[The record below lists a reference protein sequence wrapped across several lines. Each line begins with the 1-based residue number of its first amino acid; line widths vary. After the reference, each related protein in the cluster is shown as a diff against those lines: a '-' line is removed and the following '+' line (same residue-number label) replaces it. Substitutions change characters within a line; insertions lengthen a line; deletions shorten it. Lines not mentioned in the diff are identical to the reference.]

1 MNTPPKKPPP
11 PPPNKSNWKTK
22 ARGLAIW
29 VLLFTVA
36 VILAQMFYGDR
47 NPVLKMSYS
56 EFIESVEKGKVSEVK
71 FVGKEVEGEFKSEKI
86 VSVGNGEVHYKEFE
100 TYIPFEAPE
109 LVKKLREAG
118 VKISAEEDSGG
129 WWSIALSILPWLLLP
144 LLYFLFIMRMRG
156 NQNGIFSFGKSKA
169 KRITPDRA
177 KVTFADVA
185 DCEEAKMELQEVI
198 EFLKNPKRFSKLGGK
213 IPKGVLLLGPPGTGK
228 TLLAKA
234 VSGEAGVPFFSVS
247 GSDFVEMFVG
257 VGASRVRDLFDNALS
272 NAPCIVFIDEID
284 AVGRQR
290 GTGLGGGH
298 DEREQTLNQ
307 ILVEMDGF
315 EANTGVIVLAAT
327 NRPDVLDPALLRAGR
342 FDRRV
347 VIDRPD
353 VKGREGIL
361 KVHTRGIP
369 LAEDVDLAAIARGTP
384 GLSGADLA
392 NITNEAALMAARD
405 QKDQVEQKYFE
416 QAKDKIMMGMERR
429 SMALSEEE
437 KRITAYHEAGH
448 TLVGKIL
455 PGSDPIHKVTIIPR
469 GMSIGQ
475 TMYLPEG
482 DRHVYSKSY
491 LKTKLVHMLGGR
503 AAELIVL
510 EDPTTGADNDIK
522 QATDLAHKMVCS
534 WGMSEGLGPL
544 NYNESDNEVFLG
556 KDLVTRGSRHSEEVN
571 RLIDNEVTNL
581 VEGAL
586 DKAQEIL
593 TENREKLDRIAEAL
607 LKYESLS
614 GKEVDLIMEGKQIER
629 AVKQE
634 SETPLSAE
642 TDIAPKPK
650 DNRGPAI
657 SGDAAPEP
665 A

>member
-1 MNTPPKKPPP
+1 MIPLDDQKTPPKPG
-11 PPPNKSNWKTK
+11 NWRSK
-22 ARGLAIW
+22 ARGMAIW
-29 VLLFTVA
+29 VLLFA
-36 VILAQMFYGDR
+36 LAILLAQMFYGDR

-56 EFIESVEKGKVSEVK
+56 EFIEAVEGGRIDKVK
-71 FVGKEVEGEFKSEKI
+71 FVGKRVEGNFKFEQV
-86 VSVGNGEVHYKEFE
+86 VSVGKGEVHYRKFE
-100 TYIPFEAPE
+100 SYIPFESPE
-109 LVKKLREAG
+109 LVAQLREAS
-118 VKISAEEDSGG
+118 VQISAQDDSGG
-129 WWSIALSILPWLLLP
+129 WWTVVLSILPWLLLP
-144 LLYFLFIMRMRG
+144 LLYFFFIMRMQG
-156 NQNGIFSFGKSKA
+156 NQKGIFSFGKSKA
-169 KRITPDRA
+169 KQITPDRA

-185 DCEEAKMELQEVI
+185 DCEEAKIELQEII

-257 VGASRVRDLFDNALS
+257 VGASRVRDLFDNALA

-361 KVHTRGIP
+361 RVHTRGIP
-369 LAEDVDLAAIARGTP
+369 LASDVDLASIAKGTP

-392 NITNEAALMAARD
+392 NIANEAALMAARF
-405 QKDQVEQKYFE
+405 QRDQVEQKDFE
-416 QAKDKIMMGMERR
+416 HAKDKIMMGMERR
-429 SMALSEEE
+429 SMALSSEE
-437 KRITAYHEAGH
+437 KKITAYHEAGH
-448 TLVGKIL
+448 TLVGKLL

-475 TMYLPEG
+475 TMYLPQG
-482 DRHVYSKSY
+482 DRHVYGKSY
-491 LKTKLVHMLGGR
+491 LKTKLVHALGGR
-503 AAELIVL
+503 AAELIVFD
-510 EDPTTGADNDIK
+510 DPTTGADNDIK

-534 WGMSEGLGPL
+534 WGMSEKLGPL

-556 KDLVTRGSRHSEEVN
+556 RELVTRGSRHSDEIN
-571 RLIDNEVTNL
+571 RLIDEEVTSL

-586 DKAQEIL
+586 EKAREIL
-593 TENREKLDRIAEAL
+593 LENRDKLDGIAEAL

-614 GKEVDLIMEGKQIER
+614 GEEVDLIIQGREILRDEALPSPTEKIKT
-629 AVKQE
+629 VE
-634 SETPLSAE
+634 SALE
-642 TDIAPKPK
+642 PKKSP
-650 DNRGPAI
+650 GTSI

>member
-1 MNTPPKKPPP
+1 MIPPDNQKIPQKPG
-11 PPPNKSNWKTK
+11 NWRSRV
-22 ARGLAIW
+22 RGLAIW
-29 VLLFTVA
+29 VLLFA
-36 VILAQMFYGDR
+36 LAILLAQTFYGDK

-56 EFIESVEKGKVSEVK
+56 EFIDAVESGRIDKVK
-71 FVGKEVEGEFKSEKI
+71 FVGKRVEGNFKFEQT
-86 VSVGNGEVHYKEFE
+86 VSVGKGEVHYRKFE
-100 TYIPFEAPE
+100 SYIPFEAPE
-109 LVKKLREAG
+109 LVSQLREAE
-118 VKISAEEDSGG
+118 VQISAQDDSGG
-129 WWSIALSILPWLLLP
+129 WWTVALSILPWLLLP
-144 LLYFLFIMRMRG
+144 LLYFFFIMRMQG
-156 NQNGIFSFGKSKA
+156 NQKGIFSFGKSKA
-169 KRITPDRA
+169 KQISPDRA

-185 DCEEAKMELQEVI
+185 DCEEAKTELQEII

-257 VGASRVRDLFDNALS
+257 VGASRVRDLFDNALA

-369 LAEDVDLAAIARGTP
+369 LASDVDLSSIAKGTP

-392 NITNEAALMAARD
+392 NITNEAALMAARLHR
-405 QKDQVEQKYFE
+405 DQVEQKDFE
-416 QAKDKIMMGMERR
+416 HAKDKIMMGMERR
-429 SMALSEEE
+429 SMALSPEE
-437 KRITAYHEAGH
+437 KKITAYHEAGH
-448 TLVGKIL
+448 TLVGKLL

-475 TMYLPEG
+475 TMYLPQG
-482 DRHVYSKSY
+482 DRHVYGKSY
-491 LKTKLVHMLGGR
+491 LKTKLVHALGGR
-503 AAELIVL
+503 AAELIVFD
-510 EDPTTGADNDIK
+510 DPTTGADNDIK

-534 WGMSEGLGPL
+534 WGMSEKLGPL
-544 NYNESDNEVFLG
+544 NYNEADDEVFLG
-556 KDLVTRGSRHSEEVN
+556 RELVTRGSRHSDEIN
-571 RLIDNEVTNL
+571 RLIDEEVTAL
-581 VEGAL
+581 VESAL
-586 DKAQEIL
+586 EKAHEIL
-593 TENREKLDRIAEAL
+593 AANRDTLDNIAEAL

-614 GKEVDLIMEGKQIER
+614 GEEVDLIIQGLEINRAEAQPSPTGKFKALE
-629 AVKQE
+629 AA
-634 SETPLSAE
+634 L
-642 TDIAPKPK
+642 DPKKSP
-650 DNRGPAI
+650 GTAI
-657 SGDAAPEP
+657 SGDTAPEP

>member
-1 MNTPPKKPPP
+1 MIPLDDQKTPPKPG
-11 PPPNKSNWKTK
+11 NWRSKV
-22 ARGLAIW
+22 RGMAIW
-29 VLLFTVA
+29 VLLFA
-36 VILAQMFYGDR
+36 LAILLAQMFYGDR

-56 EFIESVEKGKVSEVK
+56 EFIEAVEGGRIDKVK
-71 FVGKEVEGEFKSEKI
+71 FVGKRVEGNFKFEQI
-86 VSVGNGEVHYKEFE
+86 VSVGKGEVHYRKFE
-100 TYIPFEAPE
+100 SYIPFESPE
-109 LVKKLREAG
+109 LVAQLREAS
-118 VKISAEEDSGG
+118 VQISAQDDSGG
-129 WWSIALSILPWLLLP
+129 WWTVVLSILPWLLLP
-144 LLYFLFIMRMRG
+144 LLYFFFIMRMQG
-156 NQNGIFSFGKSKA
+156 NQKGIFSFGKSKA
-169 KRITPDRA
+169 KQITPDRA

-185 DCEEAKMELQEVI
+185 DCEEAKIELQEII

-257 VGASRVRDLFDNALS
+257 VGASRVRDLFDNALA

-361 KVHTRGIP
+361 RVHTRGIP
-369 LAEDVDLAAIARGTP
+369 LASDVDLASIAKGTP

-392 NITNEAALMAARD
+392 NIANEAALMAARF
-405 QKDQVEQKYFE
+405 QRDQVEQKDFE
-416 QAKDKIMMGMERR
+416 HAKDKIMMGMERR
-429 SMALSEEE
+429 SMALSSEE
-437 KRITAYHEAGH
+437 KKITAYHEAGH
-448 TLVGKIL
+448 TLVGKLL

-475 TMYLPEG
+475 TMYLPQG
-482 DRHVYSKSY
+482 DRHVYGKSY
-491 LKTKLVHMLGGR
+491 LKTKLVHALGGR
-503 AAELIVL
+503 AAELIVFD
-510 EDPTTGADNDIK
+510 DPTTGADNDIK

-534 WGMSEGLGPL
+534 WGMSEKLGPL

-556 KDLVTRGSRHSEEVN
+556 RELVTRGSRHSDEIN
-571 RLIDNEVTNL
+571 RLIDEEVTSL

-586 DKAQEIL
+586 EKAREIL
-593 TENREKLDRIAEAL
+593 LENRGNLDGIAEAL

-614 GKEVDLIMEGKQIER
+614 GEEVDLIIQGREILRDEAQPSPTEKIK
-629 AVKQE
+629 AVE
-634 SETPLSAE
+634 SALE
-642 TDIAPKPK
+642 PKKSP
-650 DNRGPAI
+650 GTSI

>member
-1 MNTPPKKPPP
+1 MTPPDNQKIPPP
-11 PPPNKSNWKTK
+11 KNTNWKTRT
-22 ARGLAIW
+22 RGLAIW
-29 VLLFTVA
+29 VLLFAVA
-36 VILAQMFYGDR
+36 ILLAQMFYGDR
-47 NPVLKMSYS
+47 NPVLKLNYS
-56 EFIESVEKGKVSEVK
+56 EFMEAVEGGEVSQVK
-71 FVGKEVEGEFKSEKI
+71 FVGKKVEGKFKLEKT
-86 VSVGNGEVHYKEFE
+86 VSMGKGEVTYAKFE
-100 TYIPFEAPE
+100 SYIPFEAPE
-109 LVKKLREAG
+109 LVSTLREAD
-118 VKISAEEDSGG
+118 VQVAAEDDSGG
-129 WWSIALSILPWLLLP
+129 WWTIALSILPWLLLP
-144 LLYFLFIMRMRG
+144 LLYFLFIMRMQG
-156 NQNGIFSFGKSKA
+156 NQKGIFTFGKSKA

-257 VGASRVRDLFDNALS
+257 VGASRVRDLFDNAMA

-315 EANTGVIVLAAT
+315 EANTGVIVLAST

-369 LAEDVDLAAIARGTP
+369 LAKDVDLQAIAKGTP

-392 NITNEAALMAARD
+392 NICNEAALLAAREN
-405 QKDQVEQKYFE
+405 KDQVGQWEFE
-416 QAKDKIMMGMERR
+416 HAKDKVMMGMERR
-429 SMALSEEE
+429 SMALSDEE
-437 KRITAYHEAGH
+437 KKITAYHEAGH
-448 TLVGKIL
+448 TLVGKLL
-455 PGSDPIHKVTIIPR
+455 PNSDPIHKVTIIPR

-475 TMYLPEG
+475 TMYLPKG
-482 DRHVYSKSY
+482 DRHVYGKSY
-491 LKTKLVHMLGGR
+491 LKTKLVHALGGR
-503 AAELIVL
+503 AAELAVFN
-510 EDPTTGADNDIK
+510 DPTTGADNDIK

-534 WGMSEGLGPL
+534 WGMSEKLGPL
-544 NYNESDNEVFLG
+544 NYNESDNEIFLG
-556 KDLVTRGSRHSEEVN
+556 KELVSRGSRHSDEVN
-571 RLIDNEVTNL
+571 RLIDAEVTSL

-586 DKAQEIL
+586 ETAASIIDEHRQ
-593 TENREKLDRIAEAL
+593 KLDRIAEAL

-614 GKEVDLIMEGKQIER
+614 GEEIDLIMEGKAIER
-629 AVKQE
+629 PDAEIEAMNTSAKKEAVPDAKK
-634 SETPLSAE
+634 SPGT
-642 TDIAPKPK
+642 
-650 DNRGPAI
+650 AI

>member
-1 MNTPPKKPPP
+1 M
-11 PPPNKSNWKTK
+11 
-22 ARGLAIW
+22 
-29 VLLFTVA
+29 LLFAVA

-56 EFIESVEKGKVSEVK
+56 EFIESVEKGEVQKVK
-71 FVGKEVEGEFKSEKI
+71 FVGKQVEGDFESEKI
-86 VSVGNGEVHYKEFE
+86 VSVGKRDVHYEEFE
-100 TYIPFEAPE
+100 SFIPFEAPE
-109 LVKKLREAG
+109 LITKLREAG
-118 VKISAEEDSGG
+118 VEISAEEEGGG
-129 WWSIALSILPWLLLP
+129 WWSVAISILPWLLLP
-144 LLYFLFIMRMRG
+144 LLYFLFIMRMQG
-156 NQNGIFSFGKSKA
+156 NQKGIFSFGKSKA
-169 KRITPDRA
+169 RRITPDRA

-257 VGASRVRDLFDNALS
+257 VGASRVRDLFDNALT

-369 LAEDVDLAAIARGTP
+369 LDENVDLAEIARGTP

-392 NITNEAALMAARD
+392 NICNEAALMAARD
-405 QKDQVEQKYFE
+405 QKDQVEQKDLE
-416 QAKDKIMMGMERR
+416 HAKDKIMMGMERR
-429 SMALSEEE
+429 SMALSQEE
-437 KRITAYHEAGH
+437 KRITAFHEAGH
-448 TLVGKIL
+448 TLVGKLL

-475 TMYLPEG
+475 TMYLPVG

-534 WGMSEGLGPL
+534 WGMSESLGPL
-544 NYNESDNEVFLG
+544 NYNEGDNEIFLG
-556 KDLVTRGSRHSEEVN
+556 KELVSRGSRHSEEIN
-571 RLIDNEVTNL
+571 RLIDNEVTSL

-586 DKAQEIL
+586 SQAKKL
-593 TENREKLDRIAEAL
+593 LVENRDKLDSIAEAL

-614 GKEVDLIMEGKQIER
+614 GEEVDVILEGKEIER
-629 AVKQE
+629 AEAEE
-634 SETPLSAE
+634 SLVEESAE
-642 TDIAPKPK
+642 DEVIPETKES
-650 DNRGPAI
+650 RGPAI
-657 SGDAAPEP
+657 SGDTAPEP

>member
-1 MNTPPKKPPP
+1 VNPPENKKSPSPQGGSW
-11 PPPNKSNWKTK
+11 KSK

-36 VILAQMFYGDR
+36 VILAQTFYGDR
-47 NPVLKMSYS
+47 NPVLKMGYS
-56 EFIESVEKGKVSEVK
+56 EFVNEVEKGKISEVT
-71 FVGKEVEGEFKSEKI
+71 FIGKKVEGEFKNEEI
-86 VSVGNGEVHYKEFE
+86 VSVGKGKVHYTKFE
-100 TYIPFEAPE
+100 SYIPFEAPE
-109 LVKKLREAG
+109 LVATLREAG
-118 VKISAEEDSGG
+118 VEISAKEEGGG
-129 WWSIALSILPWLLLP
+129 WFSVVISVLPWLLLP
-144 LLYFLFIMRMRG
+144 LLYVLLIMRMQG
-156 NQNGIFSFGKSKA
+156 NQKGIFSFGKSKA
-169 KRITPDRA
+169 RRIAPDKA
-177 KVTFADVA
+177 KFTFEDVA
-185 DCEEAKMELQEVI
+185 DCEEAKQELQEVI

-257 VGASRVRDLFDNALS
+257 VGASRVRDLFDNAKA

-315 EANTGVIVLAAT
+315 EPNAGVIVLAAT

-361 KVHTRGIP
+361 RVHTRGIP
-369 LAEDVDLAAIARGTP
+369 LSEDVDLAEVARGTP

-392 NITNEAALMAARD
+392 NITNEAALLAARWK
-405 QKDQVEQKYFE
+405 KDQVEQE
-416 QAKDKIMMGMERR
+416 DLEHAKDKIMMGMERR
-429 SMALSEEE
+429 SMVLSDDE
-437 KRITAYHEAGH
+437 KKITAYHEAGH
-448 TLVGKIL
+448 TLVGKLL

-475 TMYLPEG
+475 TMYLPES

-491 LKTKLVHMLGGR
+491 LKTKLIHLLGGR
-503 AAELIVL
+503 AAELAVFD
-510 EDPTTGADNDIK
+510 DPTTGADNDIK

-534 WGMSEGLGPL
+534 WGMSEKLGPL
-544 NYNESDNEVFLG
+544 NYSEGGNEVFLG
-556 KDLVTRGSRHSEEVN
+556 KELISRGSRHSDEIN
-571 RLIDNEVTNL
+571 RLIDEEVTSL
-581 VEGAL
+581 VENAL
-586 DKAQEIL
+586 EKGQQLLAD
-593 TENREKLDRIAEAL
+593 NREQLTWIADAL

-614 GKEVDLIMEGKQIER
+614 GEEVNLVLKGMEIRRVEAEFKKVDTRLEPEYIPD
-629 AVKQE
+629 E
-634 SETPLSAE
+634 SQLS
-642 TDIAPKPK
+642 
-650 DNRGPAI
+650 GPV
-657 SGDAAPEP
+657 GDPEPEP